1 MLRIHLVVFILEKVS
16 KMYNQIVVC
25 EGTHDMI
32 KIQSVYKDL
41 KCIITN
47 GSEISDDTLKLIKE
61 YSKKY
66 EIILFLDPDYPGE
79 RIRSKVLEV
88 VPNARNA
95 YIEKKVCI
103 SQNHKKVG
111 VEHASME
118 DIKRILDPILNTR
131 AKRDNP
137 DITINDIYELG
148 IVGNKGLREYISGKY
163 NIGNPNNKTL
173 IKRLNS
179 LDITLSEL
187 KKVVG
192 EYNA

>member
-1 MLRIHLVVFILEKVS
+1 
-16 KMYNQIVVC
+16 MYNQIVVC

-47 GSEISDDTLKLIKE
+47 GSEISDDTLKLILE

-79 RIRSKVLEV
+79 RIRSKILEI

-95 YIEKKVCI
+95 YIEKNVCI

-111 VEHASME
+111 VEHASMK
-118 DIKRILDPILNTR
+118 DIKRVLDPILNTK
-131 AKRDNP
+131 AYKRNK
-137 DITINDIYELG
+137 DITINDIYDLG
-148 IVGNKGLREYISGKY
+148 IVGNKGLREYISKKY

-179 LDITLSEL
+179 LDIDLCEL
-187 KKVVG
+187 KKALKQ
-192 EYNA
+192 YNKTYKTI

>member
-1 MLRIHLVVFILEKVS
+1 
-16 KMYNQIVVC
+16 MYNQIVVC

-47 GSEISDDTLKLIKE
+47 GSEISNDTLNMIKK
-61 YSKKY
+61 YSLKY
-66 EIILFLDPDYPGE
+66 EIILFLDPDFPGE
-79 RIRSKVLEV
+79 RIRSKVLSV

-103 SQNHKKVG
+103 SSNHKKVG
-111 VEHASME
+111 VEHASLE
-118 DIKRILDPILNTR
+118 AIKKVLDPILNT
-131 AKRDNP
+131 KYSKDNL
-137 DITINDIYELG
+137 DININDLYDLG
-148 IVGNKGLREYISGKY
+148 IVGNKSLREYIASLY

-179 LDITLSEL
+179 LDVSLSEL
-187 KKVVG
+187 KKAVG
-192 EYNA
+192 EYNAK

>member
-111 VEHASME
+111 VEHASRE